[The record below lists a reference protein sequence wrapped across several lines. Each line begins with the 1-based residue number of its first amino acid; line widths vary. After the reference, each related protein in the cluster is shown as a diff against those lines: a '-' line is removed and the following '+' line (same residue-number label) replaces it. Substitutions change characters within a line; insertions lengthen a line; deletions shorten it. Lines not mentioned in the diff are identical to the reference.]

1 MAVNSNPDGRICI
14 HDEIGMLKIIFILCA
29 LPFHVLLIKILSK
42 DLRLALSRHMIL
54 LSLSLADS
62 TLVFGLLISTVIN
75 ESTTLIVGSSGCTFH
90 RTFVIF
96 IACST
101 LVISSASIVA
111 LAVERYIACI
121 HSFHLHQILSESRV
135 RNTTICIWMLAVVI
149 GLLAAST
156 SHYNNELLIPN
167 YSSMQYI
174 YLVFTIPASF
184 TVTFIQIR
192 LFIFSRTKISR
203 VIPVG
208 ILGPELKS
216 SSYKK
221 KQIKIALIAGIVAIA
236 FVVCVVPLAVV
247 FIRELV
253 CGVPV
258 SLFYRGIFLCM
269 AFSNSVVDPFIY
281 GLGIADTRH
290 KIVRNLKKLKQFI
303 LEMLPENF
311 S

>member
-1 MAVNSNPDGRICI
+1 M
-14 HDEIGMLKIIFILCA
+14 LCA

-42 DLRLALSRHMIL
+42 DLRLSLSRHRIL

-62 TLVFGLLISTVIN
+62 TLVFGLFISTVIN
-75 ESTTLIVGSSGCTFH
+75 ESTTLIVGSSGCILH
-90 RTFVIF
+90 RAIVIF

-101 LVISSASIVA
+101 LVVSSASIVA

-121 HSFHLHQILSESRV
+121 HSFHLHQVLSESRV
-135 RNTTICIWMLAVVI
+135 RHATICIWMLAAVI
-149 GLLAAST
+149 GLLAAFT
-156 SHYNNELLIPN
+156 NNYNNELLIPN
-167 YSSMQYI
+167 YSAIQYI

-184 TVTFIQIR
+184 AVTFIQIR

-203 VIPVG
+203 VVPVG
-208 ILGPELKS
+208 VVGPELTS

-236 FVVCVVPLAVV
+236 FVVCVA
-247 FIRELV
+247 
-253 CGVPV
+253 
-258 SLFYRGIFLCM
+258 SLLYRGIFLGM
-269 AFSNSVVDPFIY
+269 FLSNSVVDPFIY

-290 KIVRNLKKLKQFI
+290 KIIRNLKKLKQCF